1 MSTGFP
7 ILYAEFNNY
16 LANQQ
21 SDDFFTNEVLFQI
34 TETTLILQHPVL
46 SPTLTLQLAQ
56 HTVLCPTL
64 IL

>member
-7 ILYAEFNNY
+7 VLYAEFNNY

-21 SDDFFTNEVLFQI
+21 SDVFFTNEVLLQI
-34 TETTLILQHPVL
+34 PETTHIH
-46 SPTLTLQLAQ
+46 QLVQ

>member
-1 MSTGFP
+1 MSTGFLM
-7 ILYAEFNNY
+7 LYAEFNNY

-34 TETTLILQHPVL
+34 PETTLILQ
-46 SPTLTLQLAQ
+46 LAH